1 MQRVVNMEI
10 DDIRAMNIKELQD
23 ELESSRRESMN
34 LRFQLATM
42 QLADSNQI
50 NKNKKRIAR
59 IKTIIR
65 ERELAGNL
73 E

>member
-1 MQRVVNMEI
+1 MEI
-10 DDIRAMNIKELQD
+10 DDIRAMDIKELQD
-23 ELESSRRESMN
+23 ELESSQRESMN
-34 LRFQLATM
+34 LRFQLATI
-42 QLADSNQI
+42 QLSNVNQI

-65 ERELAGNL
+65 ERELAGSL

>member
-1 MQRVVNMEI
+1 MEI

-23 ELESSRRESMN
+23 ELESSQRESMN
-34 LRFQLATM
+34 LRFQLATT
-42 QLADSNQI
+42 QLSNVNQI
-50 NKNKKRIAR
+50 NKTKKRIAR
-59 IKTIIR
+59 IKTVIR

>member
-1 MQRVVNMEI
+1 MEI
-10 DDIRAMNIKELQD
+10 DDIRAMDIKELQD
-23 ELESSRRESMN
+23 ELESSQRESMN

-42 QLADSNQI
+42 QLSNVNQI

-65 ERELAGNL
+65 ERELAGSL

>member
-1 MQRVVNMEI
+1 MEI

-23 ELESSRRESMN
+23 ELESSQRESMN

-42 QLADSNQI
+42 QLANVNQI

-59 IKTIIR
+59 IKTIIG

>member
-1 MQRVVNMEI
+1 MEI

-23 ELESSRRESMN
+23 ELESSQRESMN

-42 QLADSNQI
+42 QLANVNQI

>member
-1 MQRVVNMEI
+1 MEI
-10 DDIRAMNIKELQD
+10 NDIRAMNIKELQD

-42 QLADSNQI
+42 QLSNVNQI

-59 IKTIIR
+59 IKTVIR